1 MRRGHPTAG
10 EMRDDFREHLGVF
23 DRDRKVLLPD
33 GFPVDAAELIDLFD
47 ELIDNLGRY
56 GLPPIV
62 WAFDTDF
69 YGEWITITR
78 IKLAIIVTGVIAKQ
92 IGVVAQVD
100 ISAAIRH

>member
-1 MRRGHPTAG
+1 
-10 EMRDDFREHLGVF
+10 MRDDFREHLGVF

-33 GFPVDAAELIDLFD
+33 GFPVDEAELIDLFD
-47 ELIDNLGRY
+47 DLIDNLGLY
-56 GLPPIV
+56 GLISIV
-62 WAFDTDF
+62 RALDSYF

-92 IGVVAQVD
+92 IGVIAQVD

>member
-1 MRRGHPTAG
+1 MRRGHPAAG

-56 GLPPIV
+56 GLTSV
-62 WAFDTDF
+62 VGALDTDF
-69 YGEWITITR
+69 YGEWITIAR
-78 IKLAIIVTGVIAKQ
+78 IEFAI
-92 IGVVAQVD
+92 VVAVLLQ
-100 ISAAIRH
+100 SR